1 MRMAVQANRLNCL
14 TWVEERFMD
23 NVAKTAKPH
32 ITLMGADKYG
42 IRISRYVLKA
52 LGWPTYICFLKSE
65 DKKSIA
71 LVSCKK
77 EQPLSIKVPE
87 DISTNAER
95 KMRVYCKPFR
105 DELIAA
111 NDLDPE
117 KPFLVEGEYKDAL
130 NAVVFPLKVF

>member
-1 MRMAVQANRLNCL
+1 
-14 TWVEERFMD
+14 MD

-65 DKKSIA
+65 DK
-71 LVSCKK
+71 
-77 EQPLSIKVPE
+77 EQPLSMKVPE
-87 DISTNAER
+87 DISTKAER

>member
-1 MRMAVQANRLNCL
+1 
-14 TWVEERFMD
+14 MD

-71 LVSCKK
+71 LV
-77 EQPLSIKVPE
+77 
-87 DISTNAER
+87 
-95 KMRVYCKPFR
+95 
-105 DELIAA
+105 
-111 NDLDPE
+111 
-117 KPFLVEGEYKDAL
+117 EGEYKDAL

>member
-1 MRMAVQANRLNCL
+1 
-14 TWVEERFMD
+14 MD

-77 EQPLSIKVPE
+77 EHPLSMKVPE

>member
-1 MRMAVQANRLNCL
+1 
-14 TWVEERFMD
+14 MD

-77 EQPLSIKVPE
+77 
-87 DISTNAER
+87 
-95 KMRVYCKPFR
+95 
-105 DELIAA
+105 
-111 NDLDPE
+111 
-117 KPFLVEGEYKDAL
+117 
-130 NAVVFPLKVF
+130 

>member
-1 MRMAVQANRLNCL
+1 
-14 TWVEERFMD
+14 MD

-77 EQPLSIKVPE
+77 EQPLSMKVPE

-95 KMRVYCKPFR
+95 KVRVYGCSQR
-105 DELIAA
+105 CCVSAQGLLRRG
-111 NDLDPE
+111 NDYETGL
-117 KPFLVEGEYKDAL
+117 
-130 NAVVFPLKVF
+130 

>member
-1 MRMAVQANRLNCL
+1 
-14 TWVEERFMD
+14 MD

-77 EQPLSIKVPE
+77 EQPLSMKVPE

-95 KMRVYCKPFR
+95 KMRVYCKPLQMILTRRNPFWLRESIRMLSTLLCFR
-105 DELIAA
+105 SRSS
-111 NDLDPE
+111 E
-117 KPFLVEGEYKDAL
+117 KR
-130 NAVVFPLKVF
+130 

>member
-1 MRMAVQANRLNCL
+1 MA
-14 TWVEERFMD
+14 D
-23 NVAKTAKPH
+23 
-32 ITLMGADKYG
+32 
-42 IRISRYVLKA
+42 RYVLKA

-77 EQPLSIKVPE
+77 EQPLSMKVPE